1 MPQFRK
7 GSSSFGE
14 FVDNKEFS
22 DVTLACA
29 DGQLVEVHKVILAGS
44 GPQTT
49 IHNSWFQ
56 LVGGFVFRPSWRK
69 KVRAF
74 GNLLNNLGFRRS
86 GLNEKETQESKIRER
101 CSPSPL
107 SNNPT
112 QDGSLLCNRKD
123 EGGFSAEMQ
132 KWNPMFTQ
140 ARVFAPQWGF
150 VFPHPAQDLA
160 FKGSGIYQIQLQWR
174 GWSIKMMLT
183 MMMPTM
189 MWR

>member
-14 FVDNKEFS
+14 FVDNNEFS
-22 DVTLACA
+22 DDTLACD
-29 DGQLVEVHKVILAGS
+29 DGHLVEAHKVILAGS

-49 IHNSWFQ
+49 IHTSWFQ

-69 KVRAF
+69 KGRVF
-74 GNLLNNLGFRRS
+74 GNLLNNLGFRRL

-112 QDGSLLCNRKD
+112 QDGSLLCPPPHLVISLSQACDGTKRNMINNFWEIR
-123 EGGFSAEMQ
+123 FSPGT
-132 KWNPMFTQ
+132 NIVDFC
-140 ARVFAPQWGF
+140 
-150 VFPHPAQDLA
+150 
-160 FKGSGIYQIQLQWR
+160 
-174 GWSIKMMLT
+174 
-183 MMMPTM
+183 
-189 MWR
+189 